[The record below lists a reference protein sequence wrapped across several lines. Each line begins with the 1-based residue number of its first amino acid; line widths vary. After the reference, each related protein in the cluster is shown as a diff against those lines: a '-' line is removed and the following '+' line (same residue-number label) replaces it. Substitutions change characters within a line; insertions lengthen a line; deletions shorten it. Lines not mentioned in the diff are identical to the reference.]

1 MCCTAPTAAA
11 AAAAPAGA
19 DFASTPQPTEKGARQ
34 GPSRGFQASAEDCD
48 ATLSVPSEDEESEEE
63 EESDEEEARE
73 QDPKHQ
79 PEVAMHALQ
88 KVINATS
95 PKVSRSCFS

>member
-1 MCCTAPTAAA
+1 MNSTIPEDFVLAAEL
-11 AAAAPAGA
+11 
-19 DFASTPQPTEKGARQ
+19 D
-34 GPSRGFQASAEDCD
+34 
-48 ATLSVPSEDEESEEE
+48 VPSVDEAGD

-88 KVINATS
+88 KVTNATS